1 MHRVG
6 LVAESLPILTR
17 RVALLFRRYRIRV
30 YSLEVW
36 KWSIDAAAAALSMV
50 EQRQYSV
57 GLADARLQRQRMA
70 AVPSGECLPTRLRCL
85 RLLLSMFWR
94 WEAGPGMPSL
104 FVIQGRD
111 QGKRFELTSPTVSV
125 GRDKSNAIQL
135 HDTEI
140 SRFHAELRWGDGHYE
155 LVDLGSSNGT
165 FVNSQVTQSQMLKSG
180 DRVQVGR
187 TLMIFTAG
195 EEHAGTDLL
204 DGIDIVGRHD
214 SAAGSRIIRSI
225 GQQHG
230 SQIFPMEGRSESP
243 WLARA
248 RSNLDVMYHT
258 ALAASHT
265 MDIDQLLHRIME
277 LIFEW
282 VEADRGCV
290 MLVDQE
296 SAELVPTVRR
306 DRKVSGTAEKMEI
319 SRTILDYVL
328 QQSEGVL
335 TSDAC
340 EDERWEAAGS
350 IVRMGVREAICV
362 PMQGRYGIVG
372 IIYIDTYTPPGR
384 FIQRPQNRFSDEHL
398 KLMVAI
404 GHQAALAVEDTRY
417 YSAMLQAERLAAI
430 GQTIATLSH
439 HIKNILQGI
448 RGGSYLIEEGLKAA
462 EYDVVAKGWAI
473 VDKNQEKISNL
484 VMDMLSF
491 SKERQPEMVPADIND
506 VVTDVVELMRTRA
519 SDMNVQLRWT
529 PTPNIP
535 RLTFDPDAL
544 HRAILNVVTNAVDAC
559 EKVPDGCVCLR
570 THYDPSAHTISVLV
584 EDNGEGIPPE
594 DLLRI
599 FSVFESRKG
608 SRGTG
613 LGLPVSQK
621 IMHEHDGDIS
631 VQSTPRQGSCFCL
644 FMPAVLAE
652 SPADSTHL
660 LELRTTSVPLPPDP
674 NH

>member
-1 MHRVG
+1 
-6 LVAESLPILTR
+6 
-17 RVALLFRRYRIRV
+17 
-30 YSLEVW
+30 
-36 KWSIDAAAAALSMV
+36 
-50 EQRQYSV
+50 
-57 GLADARLQRQRMA
+57 
-70 AVPSGECLPTRLRCL
+70 
-85 RLLLSMFWR
+85 
-94 WEAGPGMPSL
+94 MPSL

-111 QGKRFELTSPTVSV
+111 QGKRFELCGSTTSI
-125 GRDKSNAIQL
+125 GRDKSNTVQL
-135 HDTEI
+135 HDSEI
-140 SRFHAELRWGDGHYE
+140 SRHHAELYADEGHFE
-155 LVDLGSSNGT
+155 LVDLNSSNGS
-165 FVNSQVTQSQMLKSG
+165 FVNSQQAERQRLKSG
-180 DRVQVGR
+180 DRVQLGR

-195 EEHAGTDLL
+195 EEHAGTEQVG
-204 DGIDIVGRHD
+204 GIDIVGRDD
-214 SAAGSRIIRSI
+214 SVAGSRIVSSI
-225 GQQHG
+225 SQQRG
-230 SQIFPMEGRSESP
+230 SQIFGAESGSDSP

-296 SAELVPTVRR
+296 SDELVPAVRR
-306 DRKVSGTAEKMEI
+306 DRHAGRAETMEI

-328 QQSEGVL
+328 QHSEGVL
-335 TSDAC
+335 TSDASD
-340 EDERWEAAGS
+340 DERWEAAGS
-350 IVRMGVREAICV
+350 IVRMRVREAICV

-384 FIQRPQNRFSDEHL
+384 FIQGPPNRFSDEHL

-404 GHQAALAVEDTRY
+404 GHQAALAVEDTSY

-448 RGGSYLIEEGLKAA
+448 RGGSYLIEEGLKEA
-462 EYDVVAKGWAI
+462 EYDIVSKGWAI

-491 SKERQPEMVPADIND
+491 SKEREPEMVPADIND
-506 VVTDVVELMRTRA
+506 VVADVVELMQTRA
-519 SDMNVQLRWT
+519 ADASVQLAWLPDAQT
-529 PTPNIP
+529 P
-535 RLTFDPDAL
+535 RLTFDPDAM
-544 HRAILNVVTNAVDAC
+544 HRAILNVVTNAIDAC
-559 EKVPDGCVCLR
+559 EKIEGGHVTLR
-570 THYDPSAHTISVLV
+570 TEYDAVQQVIRVLI

-594 DLLRI
+594 DINKI

-621 IMHEHDGDIS
+621 IMLEHDGDIS
-631 VQSTPRQGSCFCL
+631 VESTPEKGSCFCL
-644 FMPAVLAE
+644 SMPAVLAGEDAGLTLHDFHPDME
-652 SPADSTHL
+652 SES
-660 LELRTTSVPLPPDP
+660 
-674 NH
+674 